1 MNLVERLNARFNN
14 VIHDGLALVGA
25 VVDPWLAKLE
35 RQAMNNAL
43 GRDFGLDYGDCLAA
57 VEAEEEVHEP
67 RIAHVRG
74 TGGGGGG
81 GMSPLQDRVNVGG
94 TVFETRDAFA
104 IELLKLDPDAYFQ
117 ITRLC
122 LPKAKREA
130 AIVAAIER
138 ARSSAGHRVSA
149 DQSPVSVGDIGPGA
163 GMVPPPPA
171 PGPSNGWD
179 ELHKQV
185 GPNSPKRIH
194 DAIDST
200 KQYCLSFARE
210 FLDDDEFME
219 LGEFLDTATAEE
231 LAAMRR
237 QREVSTT
244 ELRDLIHA
252 VWHHTGADWDLVAGA
267 LRDNYSITPR

>member
-25 VVDPWLAKLE
+25 VVDPWLARLK
-35 RQAMNNAL
+35 RQAMSNAL
-43 GRDFGLDYGDCLAA
+43 GRDVGLDYADSLVAA
-57 VEAEEEVHEP
+57 EAEEEVHEP
-67 RIAHVRG
+67 
-74 TGGGGGG
+74 
-81 GMSPLQDRVNVGG
+81 
-94 TVFETRDAFA
+94 
-104 IELLKLDPDAYFQ
+104 
-117 ITRLC
+117 
-122 LPKAKREA
+122 
-130 AIVAAIER
+130 
-138 ARSSAGHRVSA
+138 SAGHRVSA
-149 DQSPVSVGDIGPGA
+149 DPSSTPVGDIGPGA

-185 GPNSPKRIH
+185 GPNSPKWIH

-231 LAAMRR
+231 LAAIR
-237 QREVSTT
+237 QHTEVS
-244 ELRDLIHA
+244 RADLTAHIRA
-252 VWHHTGADWDLVAGA
+252 IFLDGEEGEIGPLVLDLVDGIATQVTDSLVSA
-267 LRDNYSITPR
+267 FRITPR

>member
-35 RQAMNNAL
+35 RQAMSNAL
-43 GRDFGLDYGDCLAA
+43 GRDFGLDYADGLAA
-57 VEAEEEVHEP
+57 AEAEEEVHEP
-67 RIAHVRG
+67 GFVSVRG
-74 TGGGGGG
+74 NA
-81 GMSPLQDRVNVGG
+81 P
-94 TVFETRDAFA
+94 
-104 IELLKLDPDAYFQ
+104 DP
-117 ITRLC
+117 
-122 LPKAKREA
+122 
-130 AIVAAIER
+130 
-138 ARSSAGHRVSA
+138 
-149 DQSPVSVGDIGPGA
+149 SPVSVGDTGPGA

-185 GPNSPKRIH
+185 GPNSPKWIH

-231 LAAMRR
+231 LAAIR
-237 QREVSTT
+237 QHTEVS
-244 ELRDLIHA
+244 RADLTAHIRA
-252 VWHHTGADWDLVAGA
+252 IFLDGEEGEIGPLVLDLVDGIATQVTDSLVSA
-267 LRDNYSITPR
+267 FRITPR